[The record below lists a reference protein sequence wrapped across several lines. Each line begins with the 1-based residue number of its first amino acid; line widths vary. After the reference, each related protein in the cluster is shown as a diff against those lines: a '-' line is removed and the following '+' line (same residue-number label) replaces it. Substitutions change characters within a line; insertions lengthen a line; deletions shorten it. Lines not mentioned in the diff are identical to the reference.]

1 MRSKTLIVCFLCV
14 AALLISALWHRSA
27 AWQLVTEPAGH
38 RDPYANLTGAAANR
52 TALSP
57 QQPSGSGVHRSRS
70 PRLGSASMAS
80 SNDARCHSHGDLK
93 QQPAAAAQAGA
104 AGEPQRPTAAA
115 AESATISKAA
125 AAEAAGMTLD
135 HVLLEG
141 RFSRQPGAVQ
151 FEWPLSTIR

>member
-1 MRSKTLIVCFLCV
+1 MCV
-14 AALLISALWHRSA
+14 AALLISALWRRSA

-38 RDPYANLTGAAANR
+38 RDPYANFTGAAANR
-52 TALSP
+52 TALRSP
-57 QQPSGSGVHRSRS
+57 QQPSGSGAHRPRR
-70 PRLGSASMAS
+70 PRLGSASMGS
-80 SNDARCHSHGDLK
+80 SDGARCHSHGDLK

-104 AGEPQRPTAAA
+104 AGKPQRPAAAA
-115 AESATISKAA
+115 AETATRSKAA